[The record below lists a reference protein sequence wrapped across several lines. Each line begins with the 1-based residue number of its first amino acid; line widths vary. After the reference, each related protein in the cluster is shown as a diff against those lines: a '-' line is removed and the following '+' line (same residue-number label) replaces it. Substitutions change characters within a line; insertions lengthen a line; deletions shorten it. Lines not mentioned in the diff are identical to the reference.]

1 MNVNFE
7 LYKIFYE
14 VANSKSISK
23 GAEKLLISQPAVT
36 QAIQTLESQ
45 LGGKLFVRTPKGVVL
60 TNEGKELY
68 NYVKEGMTYFVNGA
82 NKFMSLK
89 TLECGVL
96 NIGATTTISENYLI
110 PHLKKFNELHPNVS
124 INITND
130 LTDNLL
136 KNLRNGNLDI
146 VIMAIPDYEIKD
158 LKVENIMELND
169 IFVGGKKYKDIS
181 LNPDDLLNKD
191 IREIK
196 GEEETKNK
204 LNKTIDDILNFITDV
219 ISLFSNMSFKSK
231 LKCIFEQFVIMG
243 LLFIVSTIIVEISS
257 MIFDN
262 VLIFLPEKLNY
273 FIENLLISFVI
284 IFCIIAS
291 IIIIIH
297 IFKTRYLNYY
307 IKLKN
312 NSDHNLDNI
321 TTEDDEKVKKDEII
335 DKKNKISLKNNED
348 KIIIRDPSHSEY
360 GFINGLFKFIVGVIK
375 IFSLIISIALCFF
388 LTGLFVGFISSFLL
402 YKTGLF
408 FIGLLLFLL
417 SIAVIDVIL
426 ILVLFNFI
434 FKISPVLTLLASFII
449 LSLILVTLYP
459 LLKICNGLSN
469 SNLVITF
476 STLFS
481 FLEILFLINISNLL
495 EIFSILV
502 VFFSISFLNIILSLS
517 IKLHNFCALT

>member
-1 MNVNFE
+1 MNNKFSENLKKIRKDHNLSQEQLADE
-7 LYKIFYE
+7 LG
-14 VANSKSISK
+14 VSRQAISK
-23 GAEKLLISQPAVT
+23 W
-36 QAIQTLESQ
+36 ESS
-45 LGGKLFVRTPKGVVL
+45 LAYPEMDKIIALCD
-60 TNEGKELY
+60 
-68 NYVKEGMTYFVNGA
+68 
-82 NKFMSLK
+82 KFN
-89 TLECGVL
+89 L
-96 NIGATTTISENYLI
+96 NI
-110 PHLKKFNELHPNVS
+110 
-124 INITND
+124 
-130 LTDNLL
+130 
-136 KNLRNGNLDI
+136 
-146 VIMAIPDYEIKD
+146 
-158 LKVENIMELND
+158 
-169 IFVGGKKYKDIS
+169 
-181 LNPDDLLNKD
+181 DDLLNKD

-262 VLIFLPEKLNY
+262 ILIFLPEKLNY

-312 NSDHNLDNI
+312 NSDDNLDNI

-335 DKKNKISLKNNED
+335 DKNNKISFKNNED

-417 SIAVIDVIL
+417 SLAVIDIIL

-434 FKISPVLTLLASFII
+434 FNRKNNKKKMIWSFIVSLI
-449 LSLILVTLYP
+449 ISGISCGFILIGSLNFEVLGFNETMIKTVTEEYQMDDVLSLDLFNYGNIDYIESDIDNIKIEYSINKFCNLKHHHYNDQNNYVYVNCDKPIKLVKEFINNLNDK
-459 LLKICNGLSN
+459 KI
-469 SNLVITF
+469 IP
-476 STLFS
+476 
-481 FLEILFLINISNLL
+481 IDD
-495 EIFSILV
+495 SIE
-502 VFFSISFLNIILSLS
+502 S
-517 IKLHNFCALT
+517 IKIYTTKENIETIKNNWK